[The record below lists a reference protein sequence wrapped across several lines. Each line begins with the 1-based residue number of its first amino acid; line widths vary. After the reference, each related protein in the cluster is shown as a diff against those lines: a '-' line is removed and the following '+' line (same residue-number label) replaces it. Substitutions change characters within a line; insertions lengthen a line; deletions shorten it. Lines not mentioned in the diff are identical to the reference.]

1 MVGRLSDQV
10 AVVTGGAEGL
20 GNAIAR
26 RLVDEGATVVIT
38 DVQGERGA
46 AAASALQCTF
56 IVQDVCD
63 EAQWPQVVEEVEGRF
78 GALHILVNNAGILGP
93 MDAVNPED
101 TSLPAWRRIFA
112 VNVEGVFLGCRA
124 ALPAMRRAG
133 RGAIVNL
140 SSMADRVATPQA
152 TAYGASKAA
161 VRQLTMSVAQHCTER
176 RLAIRCNS
184 VHPGMVRTPLLNK
197 AMLETAQARGVPY
210 EQIIREYQ
218 SVIPLG
224 DFTRAED
231 VAAAVAFLASD
242 DARHVTGSA
251 ILVDGGLIHC
261 RSSRQADA
269 E

>member
-1 MVGRLSDQV
+1 
-10 AVVTGGAEGL
+10 
-20 GNAIAR
+20 
-26 RLVDEGATVVIT
+26 
-38 DVQGERGA
+38 
-46 AAASALQCTF
+46 
-56 IVQDVCD
+56 
-63 EAQWPQVVEEVEGRF
+63 
-78 GALHILVNNAGILGP
+78 
-93 MDAVNPED
+93 
-101 TSLPAWRRIFA
+101 
-112 VNVEGVFLGCRA
+112 
-124 ALPAMRRAG
+124 
-133 RGAIVNL
+133 
-140 SSMADRVATPQA
+140 
-152 TAYGASKAA
+152 
-161 VRQLTMSVAQHCTER
+161 
-176 RLAIRCNS
+176 
-184 VHPGMVRTPLLNK
+184 MVRTPLLNK